1 MSHENTTSA
10 QAFFDRRAVGDVL
23 DGNVVS
29 VEPFGAFVEL
39 ADGVHGLLHESEST
53 QQYAPGEP
61 VRVEILAIDPDR
73 GRLGLRPA

>member
-1 MSHENTTSA
+1 MSHENTTPA

-39 ADGVHGLLHESEST
+39 AEGVHGLLHESEST
-53 QQYAPGEP
+53 QQHAPGEP
-61 VRVEILAIDPDR
+61 LRVEILAVDPAR
-73 GRLGLRPA
+73 GRLSLRPA